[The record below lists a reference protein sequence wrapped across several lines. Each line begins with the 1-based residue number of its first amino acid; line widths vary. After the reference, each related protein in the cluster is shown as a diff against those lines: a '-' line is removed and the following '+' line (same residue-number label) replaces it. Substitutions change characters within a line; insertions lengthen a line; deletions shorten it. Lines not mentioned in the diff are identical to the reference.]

1 GEAIPAAG
9 GLAGAAHADEVGRQ
23 TPTDALQ
30 RWDDVAPEIRRGR
43 VAVQKDDG
51 RADADLHVG
60 EEAVEDG
67 HTPPLVEVGCRHG
80 SRHGASIIIAAE
92 NEARHGSPGTRRA
105 SGGSIEERHGF
116 AGALRT
122 LGVWGPCRGPYDR

>member
-1 GEAIPAAG
+1 
-9 GLAGAAHADEVGRQ
+9 
-23 TPTDALQ
+23 DALQ

-80 SRHGASIIIAAE
+80 GCHGASIIIAAE
-92 NEARHGSPGTRRA
+92 NEARHGSPGTTSVWGLGRGATRLCRGA
-105 SGGSIEERHGF
+105 PNVGGLEERPGC

-122 LGVWGPCRGPYDR
+122 LGGLGAISGPP